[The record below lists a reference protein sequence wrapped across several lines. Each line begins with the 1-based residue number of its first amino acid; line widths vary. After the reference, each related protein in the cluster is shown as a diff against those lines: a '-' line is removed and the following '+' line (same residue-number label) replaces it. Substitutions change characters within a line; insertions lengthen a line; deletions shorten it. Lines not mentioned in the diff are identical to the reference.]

1 MQQLTPR
8 KILRAAHQKED
19 RFIELVTRLVQIE
32 TPSDKPETQ
41 KELFNILSRELG
53 SINFATSIIPGKNSG
68 GQLLA
73 KPLNRHKY
81 KSLQLIIGHC
91 DTVWPVGTLG
101 EMPVHRNQNSLYGPG
116 MFDMKAG
123 LAIMITALQIIREFN
138 INLDVVPVML
148 INSDE
153 ETSSKDSRRVIERLA
168 KTAERVW
175 VLEPALGQDGKLKTA
190 RKGIGDFSIVIHG
203 KSAHAGLDPEKGSSA
218 ILELSYI
225 IQKLYEMNDP
235 ERGITVN
242 VGTIN
247 GGINTNTV
255 APLSRARVDVR
266 VPNEDAAQEVEHAIR
281 SLKPSRPGIRI
292 DVTGSIDHPPMVR
305 NERNQHLWQL
315 AQKQGTALGLHIEE
329 TTSGGGSDGNFT
341 SRITATLDGL
351 GAVGSGAHAKHEHI
365 DIHRTLNRVALL
377 VLLLSLP
384 AQFVSRPAT
393 VMQSASERN

>member
-1 MQQLTPR
+1 MQQFTPR
-8 KILRAAHQKED
+8 RILHSAHQKED
-19 RFIELVTRLVQIE
+19 QFIELVTRLVQIE
-32 TPSDKPETQ
+32 TPSNKPETQ
-41 KELFNILSRELG
+41 KELFNILCRELG
-53 SINFATSIIPGKNSG
+53 SLNFATNIIPGKSSG
-68 GQLLA
+68 GLLLA

-81 KSLQLIIGHC
+81 KSIQLMIGHC

-101 EMPVHRNQNSLYGPG
+101 EMPVQRKQNSLYGPG

-123 LAIMITALQIIREFN
+123 LAMMIMALNIIREFN
-138 INLDVVPVML
+138 IDLDVEPVIL
-148 INSDE
+148 VNSDE
-153 ETSSKDSRRVIERLA
+153 ETSSKDSRHMIERLA

-175 VLEPALGQDGKLKTA
+175 VLEPSLGQEGKLKTA

-235 ERGITVN
+235 ARGITVN

-247 GGINTNTV
+247 GGINTNIV
-255 APLSRARVDVR
+255 APISRAQIDVR
-266 VPNEDAAQEVEHAIR
+266 VPNEEAAREVEHAIR
-281 SLKPSRPGIRI
+281 NLKPSRPGIRI

-305 NERNQHLWQL
+305 NERNQHLWKL
-315 AQKQGTALGLHIEE
+315 AQKQGMALGLHIEE

-341 SRITATLDGL
+341 SMITATLDGL

-365 DIHRTLNRVALL
+365 DIHRTLNRIALL

-384 AQFVSRPAT
+384 AQFAS
-393 VMQSASERN
+393 QSPRVIQMASERN